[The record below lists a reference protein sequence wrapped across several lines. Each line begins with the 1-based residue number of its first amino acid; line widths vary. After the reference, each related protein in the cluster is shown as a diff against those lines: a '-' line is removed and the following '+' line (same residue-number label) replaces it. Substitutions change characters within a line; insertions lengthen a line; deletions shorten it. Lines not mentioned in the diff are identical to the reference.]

1 MKDPSAR
8 QTSSALLMVA
18 FALHLGGVFI
28 FNGRELAGWFQDTT
42 ALYTWERSLFIAAF
56 ATAALGV
63 DLLGSMPRKA
73 GRAVLGRL
81 SASAF
86 LIAAVLAVV
95 VEASF
100 LSTDAS
106 ETPSVVVMVV
116 ALFVAEAA
124 LGWSLIAS
132 RLVSDWIGWSL
143 IVWNVG
149 WLAGFTVTRADDFY
163 YPILHFVPLLFV
175 AIGLLRRPREAT
187 TPVP

>member
-1 MKDPSAR
+1 M
-8 QTSSALLMVA
+8 TA
-18 FALHLGGVFI
+18 FALHLGGVAI
-28 FNGRELAGWFQDTT
+28 FNGRELSGWFQDTT
-42 ALYTWERSLFIAAF
+42 ALYTWERSLFIAAY
-56 ATAALGV
+56 AAAALGV
-63 DLLGSMPRKA
+63 DLLGSMVRKT
-73 GRAVLGRL
+73 GRTVLGRL
-81 SASAF
+81 STTAF

-106 ETPSVVVMVV
+106 QTPSVVVMVV

-124 LGWSLIAS
+124 LGLSLIGS
-132 RLVSDWIGWSL
+132 HLVSDWIGWLL

-175 AIGLLRRPREAT
+175 AIGLLRRPSTAT
-187 TPVP
+187 IPES